1 MTREQLTDA
10 EARLVGIIWD
20 LEHYLTI
27 IQALKEEG
35 KFNGI
40 DENKSLEM
48 LVYRLDSAEGELQGL
63 RHTISCIQ
71 RIEEP

>member
-10 EARLVGIIWD
+10 EARLVSIIWD

-40 DENKSLEM
+40 DENSSLEM
-48 LVYRLDSAEGELQGL
+48 LVNRLASADDDLRSL
-63 RHTISCIQ
+63 RHAIREVQ
-71 RIEEP
+71 RMEKP